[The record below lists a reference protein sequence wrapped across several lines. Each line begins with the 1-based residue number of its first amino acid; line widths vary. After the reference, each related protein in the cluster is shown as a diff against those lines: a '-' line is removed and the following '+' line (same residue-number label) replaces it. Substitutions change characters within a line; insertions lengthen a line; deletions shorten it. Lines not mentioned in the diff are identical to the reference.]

1 MAALRRKKGSLI
13 VALLS
18 FISILAFVFIGITFS
33 LYKDV
38 NVTLIDFIFRTTG
51 QWTTDL
57 FKYNFDMFKDIDFG
71 SLNYVYVVVTFGPL
85 LTTLISIFL
94 KRFRFINTIN
104 FIVLLL
110 SFVSLNIVFVTDSNL
125 IKESFSLFSNYG
137 IATISCLG
145 FSTILSYINLQ
156 LCR

>member
-18 FISILAFVFIGITFS
+18 FISILAYVLIGITFS
-33 LYKDV
+33 LYKDA
-38 NVTLIDFIFRTTG
+38 NITLVDLIFRTTG
-51 QWTTDL
+51 KWTTEL
-57 FKYNFDMFKDIDFG
+57 FKYNFDMFKNIDFS
-71 SLNYVYVVVTFGPL
+71 SLNYVYVVAAFGPL

-94 KRFRFINTIN
+94 KRFRFINTVN

-110 SFVSLNIVFVTDSNL
+110 SFISLNIVFVTDSSL
-125 IKESFSLFSNYG
+125 IKDSFSLFSNYG

-145 FSTILSYINLQ
+145 FSTVLAYVNLQ

>member
-18 FISILAFVFIGITFS
+18 FISILAYVFIGITFS

-104 FIVLLL
+104 HIGHGDGVFCLL
-110 SFVSLNIVFVTDSNL
+110 
-125 IKESFSLFSNYG
+125 KYG
-137 IATISCLG
+137 FC
-145 FSTILSYINLQ
+145 
-156 LCR
+156 

>member
-18 FISILAFVFIGITFS
+18 FISILAYVFIGITFS

-94 KRFRFINTIN
+94 KRFRFI
-104 FIVLLL
+104 VLLL

-125 IKESFSLFSNYG
+125 IKASFSLFSNYG